1 MKNLKHR
8 VQKVGLFNRQ
18 AHLRKRL
25 ITLCLLSPVLILN
38 VCFGMDFGDAPDPF
52 YPTTLSN
59 DGARHTATGPTL
71 GILRDSETDG
81 LPDANALGDDLDG
94 DWLDAGEQIA
104 SSSAMAIGNNVIN
117 INIPCGATAGIT
129 YTRFRLSS
137 TGGLSPSGH
146 ANDGEIE
153 DHEVTLLPATPMI
166 ACPQD
171 LVLNFEDSAEP
182 YRAPESPIIHYD
194 FNNSSFEVQDIS
206 ASTTVHNGFQ
216 LGAVGFQNGIE
227 SMAAD
232 LSTEG
237 CVEVQN
243 HPEINGAPVGDRSI
257 SFWFIV
263 DTSAPPARIVVYEEG
278 NANTGLSI
286 YVNQLSQE
294 LNVGIWKGQGI
305 APGFTGI
312 PGVDYSL
319 LQSGIGTIINNNWYH
334 VTLVLNSAGGTV
346 QAFLDGASMDND
358 TFGFPLPTHNGGV
371 CVGGVHDDT
380 RYLDS
385 GEVTDGDGDYLNG
398 RMDQFLLYNRV
409 LTTEEVS
416 GLADINRSQNSA
428 GGPLAIGSCSTNLEI
443 GRNDIVSA
451 GTSGI
456 VWTIDRTW
464 SAQNQGGNSA
474 SCIQVIDGFD
484 PFIFG
489 NGFEP
494 INNF

>member
-18 AHLRKRL
+18 THLRKQL

-94 DWLDAGEQIA
+94 VDDEDGVNFGLLEVGQTGSVTIEVQGTNALLDAWIDFNQDGDWLDAGEQIA

-137 TGGLSPSGH
+137 TGGLSPSGL

-171 LVLNFEDSAEP
+171 LVLNYEDSAEP
-182 YRAPESPIIHYD
+182 YRAPESPIIYYD
-194 FNNSSFEVQDIS
+194 FNNSSFEVLDIS
-206 ASTTVHNGFQ
+206 ASTTFHNGFQ

-232 LSTEG
+232 FSTEG

-257 SFWFIV
+257 SFWFII
-263 DTSAPPARIVVYEEG
+263 DTSAPPARTVVYEEG
-278 NANTGLSI
+278 DANTGLSI

-294 LNVGIWKGQGI
+294 LNVGI
-305 APGFTGI
+305 
-312 PGVDYSL
+312 
-319 LQSGIGTIINNNWYH
+319 
-334 VTLVLNSAGGTV
+334 
-346 QAFLDGASMDND
+346 
-358 TFGFPLPTHNGGV
+358 
-371 CVGGVHDDT
+371 
-380 RYLDS
+380 
-385 GEVTDGDGDYLNG
+385 
-398 RMDQFLLYNRV
+398 
-409 LTTEEVS
+409 
-416 GLADINRSQNSA
+416 
-428 GGPLAIGSCSTNLEI
+428 
-443 GRNDIVSA
+443 
-451 GTSGI
+451 
-456 VWTIDRTW
+456 
-464 SAQNQGGNSA
+464 
-474 SCIQVIDGFD
+474 
-484 PFIFG
+484 
-489 NGFEP
+489 
-494 INNF
+494 